1 MSFSDRADEHNI
13 RKDTSETEEVKQ
25 VRRQKEFVH
34 VGDDVAEV
42 DIDVIYTDDEWS
54 PYISLE
60 DARRLDEVRE
70 ALRAGD
76 LKRAATMARVYKLVP
91 VAA

>member
-1 MSFSDRADEHNI
+1 MSFSDRTDEHNI
-13 RKDTSETEEVKQ
+13 RKNTSETKEVKQ

-34 VGDDVAEV
+34 VGDYVAEV

-76 LKRAATMARVYKLVP
+76 LKRAVTMARVYKLVP

>member
-1 MSFSDRADEHNI
+1 M
-13 RKDTSETEEVKQ
+13 KK

-34 VGDDVAEV
+34 VGDYVAEV
-42 DIDVIYTDDEWS
+42 EIDVIYTDDEWS

-60 DARRLDEVRE
+60 DARRLDEIRE

-76 LKRAATMARVYKLVP
+76 VKRAATMARVYRLVP